1 MEEIIDLKI
10 IYYGKTIR
18 LPYFSRQLKG
28 QTKNEAL
35 TTRLITRLITDY
47 KEKIT
52 FELNR
57 YLDLFMSFHK
67 KLTYNKITFI
77 SLLFGVFNE

>member
-1 MEEIIDLKI
+1 M
-10 IYYGKTIR
+10 
-18 LPYFSRQLKG
+18 
-28 QTKNEAL
+28 NEAL

-57 YLDLFMSFHK
+57 NLDFAMNFHK
-67 KLTYNKITFI
+67 KTFNKITFI

>member
-1 MEEIIDLKI
+1 M
-10 IYYGKTIR
+10 
-18 LPYFSRQLKG
+18 
-28 QTKNEAL
+28 NEAL
-35 TTRLITRLITDY
+35 TTRLITDY

-57 YLDLFMSFHK
+57 NLDLVMSLGLGLGLGLGFRK
-67 KLTYNKITFI
+67 KTYNKITFI

>member
-1 MEEIIDLKI
+1 MNVFWVYMPFKTFSKV

-18 LPYFSRQLKG
+18 LRYFSRQLKG
-28 QTKNEAL
+28 QTMNEAL

-52 FELNR
+52 FELADSMNNA
-57 YLDLFMSFHK
+57 L
-67 KLTYNKITFI
+67 
-77 SLLFGVFNE
+77 E